1 MSTPHFIGDADT
13 AAVLRLAGVQVYV
26 PGDDEDA
33 AALFE
38 QRLAETD
45 FLLLGT
51 AFARQLP
58 PQRLQA
64 ALQAG
69 QPLVAVIPDVL
80 GTEEFIGESL
90 RLRRELGWGS
100 AT

>member
-13 AAVLRLAGVQVYV
+13 AAALRLAGVQVYV

-33 AALFE
+33 AALVE
-38 QRLAETD
+38 QHLEATD

-51 AFARQLP
+51 AFARRLP
-58 PQRLQA
+58 PETLKA
-64 ALQAG
+64 ALKAG

-80 GTEEFIGESL
+80 GEEDFTGESV
-90 RLRRELGWGS
+90 RLRRELGWGGG
-100 AT
+100 A

>member
-13 AAVLRLAGVQVYV
+13 AAALRLAGVQVYV

-33 AALFE
+33 AALLE
-38 QRLAETD
+38 QRLRETD

-51 AFARQLP
+51 AFAR
-58 PQRLQA
+58 RLA
-64 ALQAG
+64 PETLKLALKAG
-69 QPLVAVIPDVL
+69 QPLVTVIPDVL
-80 GTEEFIGESL
+80 GEEDFVGESV

>member
-1 MSTPHFIGDADT
+1 MSVPHYIGDADT
-13 AAVLRLAGVQVYV
+13 AAALRLAGVQVYV
-26 PGDDEDA
+26 PGEDEDA
-33 AALFE
+33 EALF
-38 QRLAETD
+38 QRRLAETD

-51 AFARQLP
+51 AFAQRLP
-58 PQRLQA
+58 PQTLKA

-80 GTEEFIGESL
+80 GAEDFIGESV

>member
-13 AAVLRLAGVQVYV
+13 AAALRLAGVQVYV
-26 PGDDEDA
+26 PGKDEDA
-33 AALFE
+33 AALLD
-38 QRLAETD
+38 QYLAATD

-58 PQRLQA
+58 SETLKA

-80 GTEEFIGESL
+80 GAEDFTGESV

-100 AT
+100 AS